1 MTDAAR
7 RLVITFLDG
16 ALNCQWLLLPKPT
29 VRWWERV
36 KISSVYSWTN
46 PQQYC
51 CSLLKKHILIWH
63 APFLKKTPMKLWMIS
78 WFPSGTRGIQLKQ
91 SYSNSP
97 WNQIW
102 SGKCVVWQKQPLPQD
117 QGCDGKH
124 KIRGD
129 VANKARFQPKTP
141 QSKHDRVH
149 KLAKYMEKSAKKIFF
164 GYQIAENIPHKWYNH
179 KAIIML
185 KHTEI

>member
-63 APFLKKTPMKLWMIS
+63 APFLKKPLWNYEWLVGFHQAPGEYSSSNHTQIPPETKYEVGNVLFDKS
-78 WFPSGTRGIQLKQ
+78 NPS
-91 SYSNSP
+91 
-97 WNQIW
+97 
-102 SGKCVVWQKQPLPQD
+102 
-117 QGCDGKH
+117 
-124 KIRGD
+124 
-129 VANKARFQPKTP
+129 PKT
-141 QSKHDRVH
+141 KVV
-149 KLAKYMEKSAKKIFF
+149 MENTKSGAML
-164 GYQIAENIPHKWYNH
+164 QIKQDFSQRLH
-179 KAIIML
+179 KASMIVFTNWQNAWKNLQRKFSSDIR
-185 KHTEI
+185 